1 MARGWESK
9 SVEAQMEIAREEST
23 TGARHLSSD
32 DKSAARERQ
41 NLLLSRAYISQ
52 QIESSTNDKYTESLR
67 KALEEI
73 DRKLNEL
80 PAKS

>member
-67 KALEEI
+67 KALEEVE
-73 DRKLNEL
+73 RKLGGL
-80 PAKS
+80 SAKG